1 MSPVTKEPDS
11 KQQRKYAYPWA
22 ELYDMESRVLTPPSG
37 TGRKG
42 RPNQLYIRRRTSLML
57 SDEEVQSLSTD
68 MLTIQNALR
77 PGKVTKSQ
85 VYGLAVRVLTARM
98 EALPDRV
105 MSWDDI
111 VKALIE
117 GKGE

>member
-1 MSPVTKEPDS
+1 MQQDT

-22 ELYDMESRVLTPPSG
+22 ELYDMESRVLPTPHG
-37 TGRKG
+37 TGRPG
-42 RPNQLYIRRRTSLML
+42 RPSQLYVRRRTSLML
-57 SDEEVQSLSTD
+57 SDEELQSLGTD
-68 MLTIQNALR
+68 LLAIQNALR

-105 MSWDDI
+105 TSWDE
-111 VKALIE
+111 VVRALIE